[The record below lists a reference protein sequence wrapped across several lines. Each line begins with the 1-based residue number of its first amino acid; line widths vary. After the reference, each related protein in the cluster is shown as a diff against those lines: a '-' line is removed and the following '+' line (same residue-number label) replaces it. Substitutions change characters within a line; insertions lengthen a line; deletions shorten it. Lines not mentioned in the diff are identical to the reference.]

1 MNIGFTGTSKGMTPR
16 QKVTFRRVLSEA
28 LDELK
33 SSKFEFHH
41 GDCVGADAE
50 AHDITYLLQY
60 FFIVLHPPINQSKRA
75 FKHGDLTLKAFP
87 YLDRNKH
94 IVADTDRLIATP
106 AQKEEQL
113 RSGTWSTVRYA
124 RKAGKPVT
132 IIYPDGTIA

>member
-1 MNIGFTGTSKGMTPR
+1 MTLR
-16 QKVTFRRVLSEA
+16 QKAAVRQILSSA

-33 SSKFEFHH
+33 FSKFEFHH

-50 AHDITYLLQY
+50 AHDIAYLLQY
-60 FFIVLHPPINQSKRA
+60 FFIVLHPPINESKRA
-75 FKHGDLTLKAFP
+75 FKHADLTLKAFP

-94 IVADTDRLIATP
+94 IVRDTNRLIATP

-113 RSGTWSTVRYA
+113 RSGTWSTIRYA